1 MIPVIRDPL
10 TLEPLTLVGGGG
22 RTAHERMAY
31 RATGMIGMEPNA
43 GRKPMRVL
51 ALLLVCAAL
60 AGCGAV
66 ALPFRVTADVARVVP
81 VAGDVVAAPLDA
93 AGDAID

>member
-1 MIPVIRDPL
+1 
-10 TLEPLTLVGGGG
+10 
-22 RTAHERMAY
+22 
-31 RATGMIGMEPNA
+31 
-43 GRKPMRVL
+43 MRVL
-51 ALLLVCAAL
+51 SVILISALL

-93 AGDAID
+93 TGDAID

>member
-1 MIPVIRDPL
+1 MRI
-10 TLEPLTLVGGGG
+10 VG
-22 RTAHERMAY
+22 
-31 RATGMIGMEPNA
+31 
-43 GRKPMRVL
+43 
-51 ALLLVCAAL
+51 LLLICAAL

-93 AGDAID
+93 TAEAID